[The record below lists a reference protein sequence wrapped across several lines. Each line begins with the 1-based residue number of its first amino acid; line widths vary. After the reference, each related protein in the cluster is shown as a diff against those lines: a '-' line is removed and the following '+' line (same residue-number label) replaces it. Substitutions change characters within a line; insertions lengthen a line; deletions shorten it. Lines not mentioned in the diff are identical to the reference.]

1 MYVENILKP
10 FEKYSFDMEKFDNI
24 EDFVK
29 GMAEELLTGSRVYYD
44 LDKLRYSAVFIDW
57 IHEYGEY
64 IDLEDDEFEKIAK
77 DTHDDMID
85 LVREIRDAIMLPD
98 NIEAPFSSVTF
109 RWRED
114 FVEVHRDNARF
125 VNRAVRALSGKHPF
139 RSFKMA
145 VYDHDLKKEWFA
157 FELDRMKE
165 YVRHELGINRS
176 SIDHQ

>member
-1 MYVENILKP
+1 MSKLEGLDVGNVWKS
-10 FEKYSFDMEKFDNI
+10 FEKYNFDMEEFDNI
-24 EDFVK
+24 
-29 GMAEELLTGSRVYYD
+29 
-44 LDKLRYSAVFIDW
+44 
-57 IHEYGEY
+57 
-64 IDLEDDEFEKIAK
+64 DEFEKIAK
-77 DTHDDMID
+77 DSHDDMID

-114 FVEVHRDNARF
+114 FVEVHRDNAQF
-125 VNRAVRALSGKHPF
+125 VTRVVRALSGKHPF

-165 YVRHELGINRS
+165 YVRHELEIN
-176 SIDHQ
+176 

>member
-1 MYVENILKP
+1 
-10 FEKYSFDMEKFDNI
+10 MEKPNNI

-29 GMAEELLTGSRVYYD
+29 GVAEELLTGSRVYYD
-44 LDKLRYSAVFIDW
+44 LDKLIYSAVFIDL

-64 IDLEDDEFEKIAK
+64 IDLEDDEFEKVAE
-77 DTHDDMID
+77 DSHDDMID
-85 LVREIRDAIMLPD
+85 LVREIRNAIMFPD

-114 FVEVHRDNARF
+114 FVEAHRDNARF
-125 VNRAVRALSGKHPF
+125 VNRAVRALSGKYPF

-165 YVRHELGINRS
+165 YVRHELGINR
-176 SIDHQ
+176 

>member
-1 MYVENILKP
+1 MSKLEGLDVGNVWKS
-10 FEKYSFDMEKFDNI
+10 FEKYNFDKEGFDNI
-24 EDFVK
+24 EDF
-29 GMAEELLTGSRVYYD
+29 
-44 LDKLRYSAVFIDW
+44 
-57 IHEYGEY
+57 
-64 IDLEDDEFEKIAK
+64 EKIAK
-77 DTHDDMID
+77 DSHDDMID

-125 VNRAVRALSGKHPF
+125 VNRTVGALSDKHPF

-165 YVRHELGINRS
+165 YVRHELGIN
-176 SIDHQ
+176 

>member
-1 MYVENILKP
+1 MSEAEGLCVENILKP
-10 FEKYSFDMEKFDNI
+10 FEKYNFDMEEFDNI

-64 IDLEDDEFEKIAK
+64 IDLEDDEFEKVAK
-77 DTHDDMID
+77 DSHDDMID
-85 LVREIRDAIMLPD
+85 LVREIRDAIMLSD

-125 VNRAVRALSGKHPF
+125 LPRAVRALSGKHPF

-165 YVRHELGINRS
+165 YVRHELGIN
-176 SIDHQ
+176 